1 MVFVRKSSVTQTDNW
16 FQRNSMP
23 SRRRQGRSLSSS
35 SHLESASKPTGETLP
50 VPSRRKRR
58 SRSAQQLPIP
68 VTQGLP
74 EVAKPLL
81 PQLKNQSHTTTQKN
95 PQPGESQIPVMST
108 AATLPL
114 WLARLYTSHRYSSV
128 VTFLLVTAT
137 LCMYGSIVYSQQL
150 WSQGYKNLQNLQ
162 LRERQLTTIN
172 ATLKN
177 KMAEEGEQE
186 DTGLVKPTPDRTI
199 FLPTASPSHNSH
211 VIQPVTPA
219 NVETP
224 PNTLSPLGY

>member
-1 MVFVRKSSVTQTDNW
+1 MVFVRKSSVAPTDTW
-16 FQRNSMP
+16 FQKNSMP
-23 SRRRQGRSLSSS
+23 SRRQRRSLSPSS
-35 SHLESASKPTGETLP
+35 KLKSASKPTEETLP
-50 VPSRRKRR
+50 VPPRRKRR
-58 SRSAQQLPIP
+58 SRSAQQLAIP

-81 PQLKNQSHTTTQKN
+81 PQLKNQSHTITQKN
-95 PQPGESQIPVMST
+95 PQARENQIPVMST
-108 AATLPL
+108 AGTVPL

-137 LCMYGSIVYSQQL
+137 LFIYGSTVYSQQK
-150 WSQGYKNLQNLQ
+150 WSQGYNNLQNLQ

-186 DTGLVKPTPDRTI
+186 AAGLVKPTPDRTI
-199 FLPTASPSHNSH
+199 FLPTVSPSHNSH
-211 VIQPVTPA
+211 VIQPITPA
-219 NVETP
+219 NLETP
-224 PNTLSPLGY
+224 PNTPSPLGY